1 MNENIIPDNE
11 NIINCNNYFKWL
23 IWCHHSFPNSEKLI
37 FVYDHLKKINDS
49 EKQDLFKKSINLYGN
64 LYIEL
69 NLKTSRLFTQYNKVF
84 WIYNNIT
91 DKIYDKI
98 F

>member
-1 MNENIIPDNE
+1 M
-11 NIINCNNYFKWL
+11 K
-23 IWCHHSFPNSEKLI
+23 
-37 FVYDHLKKINDS
+37 
-49 EKQDLFKKSINLYGN
+49 NLYVN
-64 LYIEL
+64 FYIEL